1 MNQLKHYREKSG
13 MTRAELALSVG
24 LKTAG
29 AIEHYEAARRIPPL
43 ETARKLVA
51 ALNSAGAACTLDD
64 VFPPVKL
71 TKRRRAAA

>member
-1 MNQLKHYREKSG
+1 MNKLKHYREKSG
-13 MTRAELALSVG
+13 MTRADLALSVG

-51 ALNSAGAACTLDD
+51 ALNASGTSCSLDD
-64 VFPPVKL
+64 VFPPAKPA
-71 TKRRRAAA
+71 RRRAA

>member
-29 AIEHYEAARRIPPL
+29 AVEHYEAGRRTPPL
-43 ETARKLVA
+43 ETARKLVT
-51 ALNSAGAACTLDD
+51 ALNNAGADCTLDD
-64 VFPPVKL
+64 VFPPVKA
-71 TKRRRAAA
+71 KRRRAA